1 MWYAFNLISII
12 IVKLLIDLFI
22 FQLTEL
28 HCSFH
33 QNVCKNFQEINY
45 SFSFLKNW
53 SYIIQFWENT
63 EITSQEVAEINVCF
77 YFILSSHILQSTA
90 DTWLTS
96 HNLSELHEYACDLY
110 QTHEYSEISVS
121 FQCQFNCFLNASL
134 SKAIDRAG
142 AEKML
147 HELKKMQ
154 EHAKWQSETRR
165 VIVKD
170 EVLTRNEEAECIMSR
185 YMRLNMHDVSLYLKI
200 REKILERHSCINW
213 TFWLH

>member
-1 MWYAFNLISII
+1 MLYAFNLISII

-77 YFILSSHILQSTA
+77 YFILSSHILQQIHGLHLIIFQNYMNMLVIYIRLMNILRSQYLFNVSSTVF
-90 DTWLTS
+90 S
-96 HNLSELHEYACDLY
+96 
-110 QTHEYSEISVS
+110 
-121 FQCQFNCFLNASL
+121 
-134 SKAIDRAG
+134 
-142 AEKML
+142 ML
-147 HELKKMQ
+147 VL
-154 EHAKWQSETRR
+154 AK
-165 VIVKD
+165 
-170 EVLTRNEEAECIMSR
+170 L
-185 YMRLNMHDVSLYLKI
+185 
-200 REKILERHSCINW
+200 
-213 TFWLH
+213 

>member
-1 MWYAFNLISII
+1 MQDN
-12 IVKLLIDLFI
+12 FI
-22 FQLTEL
+22 YETED
-28 HCSFH
+28 
-33 QNVCKNFQEINY
+33 
-45 SFSFLKNW
+45 
-53 SYIIQFWENT
+53 FWENA
-63 EITSQEVAEINVCF
+63 EITSQEIAEINVCF

-134 SKAIDRAG
+134 SKAIDRVD

-170 EVLTRNEEAECIMSR
+170 EVLTRNEEAECVMSR
-185 YMRLNMHDVSLYLKI
+185 YMRLNIVTGHVTHHMMYA
-200 REKILERHSCINW
+200 R
-213 TFWLH
+213 

>member
-1 MWYAFNLISII
+1 
-12 IVKLLIDLFI
+12 LIDLFI

-33 QNVCKNFQEINY
+33 QNVCKNLQEINY
-45 SFSFLKNW
+45 SLSLLKNW
-53 SYIIQFWENT
+53 SYIIQFWENA

-90 DTWLTS
+90 DTWFTS
-96 HNLSELHEYACDLY
+96 
-110 QTHEYSEISVS
+110 HEYSEISVS

-134 SKAIDRAG
+134 SKAIDRAD

-200 REKILERHSCINW
+200 REKILERHSCVNW
-213 TFWLH
+213 AFWLH